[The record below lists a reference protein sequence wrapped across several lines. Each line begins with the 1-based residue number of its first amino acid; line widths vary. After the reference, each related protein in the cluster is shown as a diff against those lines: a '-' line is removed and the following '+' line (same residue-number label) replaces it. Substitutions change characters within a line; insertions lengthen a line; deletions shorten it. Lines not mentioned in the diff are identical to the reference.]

1 MQVSFE
7 QEEDDAMKTGRIR
20 GGRWSWVF
28 VFAALGT
35 FFLGG
40 IARSEYPE
48 KPITLYVAFDP
59 GGPVDLGAR
68 AISMAAEKHLG
79 KPIVVENRG
88 GGGGTLALAVVSTQK
103 PDGYAL
109 CAATATGIVRS
120 PMMQKV
126 PYKPLKSFTP
136 IVAYIAPHSALVVK
150 SDAPW
155 KTFKEFHEFAK
166 KNPGKINYSTTG
178 AGSALHHSMELIAH
192 QDGLKW
198 VHVPYKGAA
207 PAMTSLLGGH
217 VDACAAG
224 AEFLAYVKSGTIR
237 ALATHGEKRIASLPN
252 VPTLKELGYDF
263 VNESLHSIVGPTGMP
278 PEVTK
283 KLENAF
289 TKGMESEGFKNLVE
303 KLEMVEV
310 HYGSKDYDQFL
321 KELWGKL
328 EKQLKATGLI
338 KEVATSPY

>member
-1 MQVSFE
+1 
-7 QEEDDAMKTGRIR
+7 
-20 GGRWSWVF
+20 
-28 VFAALGT
+28 
-35 FFLGG
+35 
-40 IARSEYPE
+40 
-48 KPITLYVAFDP
+48 
-59 GGPVDLGAR
+59 
-68 AISMAAEKHLG
+68 
-79 KPIVVENRG
+79 
-88 GGGGTLALAVVSTQK
+88 
-103 PDGYAL
+103 
-109 CAATATGIVRS
+109 
-120 PMMQKV
+120 MMQKV

-136 IVAYIAPHSALVVK
+136 ILAYIAPHSALVVK

-155 KTFKEFHEFAK
+155 KTFKEFQEFVK

-207 PAMTSLLGGH
+207 PAMTALLGGH

-278 PEVTK
+278 SEVTK
-283 KLENAF
+283 KLETAF
-289 TKGMESEGFKNLVE
+289 TKGMESEGFKNLVQQ
-303 KLEMVEV
+303 LELVEV
-310 HYGSKDYDQFL
+310 HYGSKEYDQFL

>member
-1 MQVSFE
+1 
-7 QEEDDAMKTGRIR
+7 MKTDRIR
-20 GGRWSWVF
+20 MGQWRWACVC
-28 VFAALGT
+28 AALGT
-35 FFLGG
+35 FFFGG

-68 AISMAAEKHLG
+68 ALSMAAEKHLG
-79 KPIVVENRG
+79 KPIVVENSG

-109 CAATATGIVRS
+109 CAATAAGIVRS
-120 PMMQKV
+120 PMIQKV

-136 IVAYIAPHSALVVK
+136 ILAYIAPHSALVVK

-155 KTFKEFHEFAK
+155 KTFKEFHEFVK

-178 AGSALHHSMELIAH
+178 TGSPLHHSMELIAH

-207 PAMTSLLGGH
+207 PAMTALVGGH
-217 VDACAAG
+217 VDACASG
-224 AEFLAYVKSGTIR
+224 AEFLPYVQSGTVR
-237 ALATHGEKRIASLPN
+237 ALATHGEKRIASLPG

-263 VNESLHSIVGPTGMP
+263 VNESWHSIFGPAAMP
-278 PEVTK
+278 AEVTK

-289 TKGMESEGFKNLVE
+289 TKAMESEAFKNLVQ
-303 KLEMVEV
+303 KLEMAEIRYV
-310 HYGSKDYDQFL
+310 GKDYDQFL
-321 KELWGKL
+321 KELWGKI
-328 EKQLKATGLI
+328 EKQMKATGMI
-338 KEVATSPY
+338 KDVATSPY